1 MADKINESIVWGRS
15 QPHQRTGDGQDEVQL
30 IDLPHVLLNR
40 APSRARVEPSPP
52 ARSVRVPARKHRRR
66 HRAPG
71 RRMSG
76 TVGSSVTPAGA
87 EERRGGGQFAGRI
100 RNGPLESLGAPSSAT
115 IARASAGDA
124 QVVYERDGD
133 KIRVTVLL
141 RETDSEGN
149 PIWVE
154 EGSVLTSTPTSARPE
169 QFVDVITGQ
178 ATRIADA
185 DDPHEETARFLA
197 GLEGRTDPAITRAPD
212 RLAS

>member
-1 MADKINESIVWGRS
+1 
-15 QPHQRTGDGQDEVQL
+15 
-30 IDLPHVLLNR
+30 
-40 APSRARVEPSPP
+40 
-52 ARSVRVPARKHRRR
+52 
-66 HRAPG
+66 
-71 RRMSG
+71 MSG
-76 TVGSSVTPAGA
+76 TGGQQRHPAGA
-87 EERRGGGQFAGRI
+87 EERRGGQFAGRI